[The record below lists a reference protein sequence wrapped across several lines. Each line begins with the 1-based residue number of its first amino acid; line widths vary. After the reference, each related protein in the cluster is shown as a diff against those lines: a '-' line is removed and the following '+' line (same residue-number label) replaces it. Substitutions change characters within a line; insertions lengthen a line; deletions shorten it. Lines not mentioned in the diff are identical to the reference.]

1 MMSVWLTNDP
11 DNPKV
16 IKFDEEV
23 MKECKIDATVNPNF
37 GSVIPFKDVELVAEP
52 LYWPFLAI
60 TIIDEAGG
68 CETCFTTISLLD
80 FADKILF
87 EKDLIYA
94 K

>member
-1 MMSVWLTNDP
+1 
-11 DNPKV
+11 
-16 IKFDEEV
+16 
-23 MKECKIDATVNPNF
+23 MKELRLEETVNPNF
-37 GSVIPFKDVELVAEP
+37 GACVPFKDVELVKEP

-60 TIIDEAGG
+60 LITDEVKENGGFGG

-80 FADKILF
+80 FADKILY